1 MGDTITL
8 NLKRPSFKTLTTL
21 RRRLTLRLA
30 VLPPRRFH
38 QRHRSRAHQ
47 PRRAGG
53 IYAQLDDVQVQ
64 AEKIRARVVFN
75 RVPARW

>member
-8 NLKRPSFKTLTTL
+8 NLKRPSLKTPTTL
-21 RRRLTLRLA
+21 RRRSTPRLA
-30 VLPPRRFH
+30 VLPRPEFH
-38 QRHRSRAHQ
+38 QRYRARAHQ

-53 IYAQLDDVQVQ
+53 VMSQLDDVQVQ
-64 AEKIRARVVFN
+64 AEKIRARVVLT